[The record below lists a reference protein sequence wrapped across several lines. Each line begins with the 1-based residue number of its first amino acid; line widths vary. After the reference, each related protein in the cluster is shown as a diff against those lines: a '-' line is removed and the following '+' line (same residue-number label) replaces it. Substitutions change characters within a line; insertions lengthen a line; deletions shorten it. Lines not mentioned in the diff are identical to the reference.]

1 VEVIKQGNNKLLDF
15 MRITYCDFG
24 GNTAVRYS
32 INDFG
37 VGFPAKVSFRVNNM
51 KGALKGLG
59 AMQLQSS
66 LKSGL
71 INRYNLSWK
80 HPKDHSKAFT
90 TCFLP

>member
-1 VEVIKQGNNKLLDF
+1 LVQATISKERRNCKGLTKAGGSDKQGNIKLLDL

-66 LKSGL
+66 LK
-71 INRYNLSWK
+71 
-80 HPKDHSKAFT
+80 
-90 TCFLP
+90 